1 MTSQKTSE
9 PTRHAAAGGASIR
22 LSHMGRTY
30 PGADSPAVNDFN
42 LDISAG
48 EILALVGPSGCGKTT
63 TLKMINRLIEPSTG
77 KIIINGR
84 DVTDMNPDK
93 LRRKIGY
100 VIQAG
105 GLMPHLSVAQ
115 NVAMVPK
122 MLGWTKKRIAARVD
136 ELLRAVALEPETY
149 ADRYPRD
156 LSGGQQQRVG
166 VARALAANPPVLL
179 MDEPFGAV
187 DPITRRALQETLLAT
202 QARLGTT
209 VVIVTHD
216 LDEALKLG
224 TRIAILSEGGRLRQV
239 GTPEHILMDPADE
252 FVSDFV
258 GADAATRLLKITP
271 VEDLTPSRTVTAHLG
286 DDREKVLA
294 QAAAAGGHGI
304 VILNE
309 DGSPLAWLSTK
320 QYRASTGRHPQDNSL
335 PLVRG
340 TDSAADVMELM
351 LTSTH
356 NGVLVVDRQGR
367 YRFAL
372 RASDLLDQI
381 SQEA

>member
-1 MTSQKTSE
+1 MTDKNAPENLS
-9 PTRHAAAGGASIR
+9 GGAAIT
-22 LSHMGRTY
+22 LSHMSKIY
-30 PGADSPAVNDFN
+30 PGASTPAVDDFN
-42 LDISAG
+42 LDIEGG

-63 TLKMINRLIEPSTG
+63 TLKMINRLIEPSSG
-77 KIIINGR
+77 KIIIDGH
-84 DVTDMNPDK
+84 DVTGMNPDK

-105 GLMPHLSVAQ
+105 GLMPHLSVEQ

-122 MLGWTKKRIAARVD
+122 LLGWNKQRIKMRVN
-136 ELLRAVALEPETY
+136 ELLDTVALDPETY
-149 ADRYPRD
+149 ASRYPRD

-187 DPITRRALQETLLAT
+187 DPITRRSLQETLLST

-216 LDEALKLG
+216 LDEALRLG
-224 TRIAILSEGGRLRQV
+224 SRVAILSEGGRLRQV
-239 GTPEHILMDPADE
+239 GTPTEILMSPADD

-258 GADAATRLLKITP
+258 GANAATRLLKLKP
-271 VEDLTPSRTVTAHLG
+271 VEELTASRTVTARQN

-294 QAAAAGGHGI
+294 EAAQAGGHGI
-304 VILNE
+304 VVL
-309 DGSPLAWLSTK
+309 DDSDRPLAWLSTK
-320 QYRASTGRHPQDNSL
+320 QYKNGASRQSRDEAL
-335 PLVRG
+335 PLVHG
-340 TDSAADVMELM
+340 TDNAAHVLELM

-356 NGVLVVDRQGR
+356 NGVLVVDAAGR

-372 RASDLLDQI
+372 RAGDLLDQI
-381 SQEA
+381 SQEE